1 MYNQPLRGINME
13 KVRYINDLRELPH
26 GRMMITDGNSSVL
39 YKVSPHIYY
48 KKFGER
54 YIRLDKDK
62 RQELMNFLEYILY
75 IDAKNYVAPM
85 MLYRNKDRL
94 FGYTIVKVSG
104 KNLNHVS
111 KRTKVSE
118 FIENLDEMKET
129 MRILADKRV
138 VLSDVNMSNIIYNKS
153 FYLIDIDNSYIDYT
167 HSKDI
172 IYLSN
177 MNKFYMDVV
186 NTLIS
191 DMPEVLGRN
200 CEFRERERLL
210 GQGFNE
216 DYKEML
222 IFMKELLENYYNKEI
237 VTINDFRKLTRR

>member
-1 MYNQPLRGINME
+1 M
-13 KVRYINDLRELPH
+13 KVP
-26 GRMMITDGNSSVL
+26 
-39 YKVSPHIYY
+39 
-48 KKFGER
+48 
-54 YIRLDKDK
+54 
-62 RQELMNFLEYILY
+62 
-75 IDAKNYVAPM
+75 
-85 MLYRNKDRL
+85 
-94 FGYTIVKVSG
+94 G
-104 KNLNHVS
+104 KNLDHVN
-111 KRTKVSE
+111 KRTKISE
-118 FIENLDEMKET
+118 FIERIDEMKET
-129 MRILADKRV
+129 MRVLADKRV

-153 FYLIDIDNSYIDYT
+153 FFLIDIDNSYIDYT

-177 MNKFYMDVV
+177 MNKFHMDVV

-191 DMPEVLGRN
+191 DMPEVLGKD

>member
-1 MYNQPLRGINME
+1 MCIKIWSSFSSNIIIIFDFAINVANFFALISLLDVNFNTKE
-13 KVRYINDLRELPH
+13 KSTNNKEVKLVEWL
-26 GRMMITDGNSSVL
+26 L
-39 YKVSPHIYY
+39 QAVS
-48 KKFGER
+48 
-54 YIRLDKDK
+54 D
-62 RQELMNFLEYILY
+62 
-75 IDAKNYVAPM
+75 
-85 MLYRNKDRL
+85 
-94 FGYTIVKVSG
+94 
-104 KNLNHVS
+104 
-111 KRTKVSE
+111 

-129 MRILADKRV
+129 MRIFADKRV

-153 FYLIDIDNSYIDYT
+153 FFLIDIDSSYIDYT

-191 DMPEVLGRN
+191 DMPEVLERN
-200 CEFRERERLL
+200 WEFRERERLL

>member
-1 MYNQPLRGINME
+1 MYNLPLRGMYVQ
-13 KVRYINDLRELPH
+13 KVVYINDLRELPH
-26 GRMMITDGNSSVL
+26 GRMLITDGNSSVL

-54 YIRLDKDK
+54 YIRLDEDK
-62 RQELMNFLEYILY
+62 KQELMNFLEYILD
-75 IDAKNYVAPM
+75 IEAKNYIAPM
-85 MLYRNKDRL
+85 TLYRSEDRL
-94 FGYTIVKVSG
+94 YGYTIVKVPG

-111 KRTKVSE
+111 KRTKVSD
-118 FIENLDEMKET
+118 FIERIDEMKET
-129 MRILADKRV
+129 MRVLADKRV

-153 FYLIDIDNSYIDYT
+153 FFLIDIDNSYIDYT

-186 NTLIS
+186 NTLIN
-191 DMPEVLGRN
+191 DMPEVLERD

>member
-1 MYNQPLRGINME
+1 MYNLPLRGMRVQ
-13 KVRYINDLRELPH
+13 KVVYINDLRELPH
-26 GRMMITDGNSSVL
+26 GRMLITDGNSSVL

-54 YIRLDKDK
+54 YIRLDEDK
-62 RQELMNFLEYILY
+62 KQELMNFLEYILD
-75 IDAKNYVAPM
+75 IEAKNYVAPM
-85 MLYRNKDRL
+85 TLYRSEDRL
-94 FGYTIVKVSG
+94 YGYTIVKVPG
-104 KNLNHVS
+104 KNLDHVS

-118 FIENLDEMKET
+118 FIERIDEMKET
-129 MRILADKRV
+129 MRVLADKRV

-153 FYLIDIDNSYIDYT
+153 FFLIDIDNSYIDYT

-191 DMPEVLGRN
+191 DMPEVLERD

>member
-1 MYNQPLRGINME
+1 MQ
-13 KVRYINDLRELPH
+13 KVVYINDLRELPH

-54 YIRLDKDK
+54 YIRLDQDK
-62 RQELMNFLEYILY
+62 KQELMNFLEYILD
-75 IDAKNYVAPM
+75 IDAKNYVSPIR
-85 MLYRNKDRL
+85 LYRSEDRL
-94 FGYTIVKVSG
+94 YGYTIVKVPG
-104 KNLNHVS
+104 KNLDHVN

-118 FIENLDEMKET
+118 FIERIDEMKET
-129 MRILADKRV
+129 MRVLADKRV

-153 FYLIDIDNSYIDYT
+153 FFLIDIDNSYIDYT

-191 DMPEVLGRN
+191 NMPEVLERD

>member
-1 MYNQPLRGINME
+1 MYNLPLRGMYVQ
-13 KVRYINDLRELPH
+13 KVVYINDLRELPH
-26 GRMMITDGNSSVL
+26 GRMLITDGNSSVL

-54 YIRLDKDK
+54 YIRLDEDK
-62 RQELMNFLEYILY
+62 KQELMNFLEYILD
-75 IDAKNYVAPM
+75 IDAKNYVAPIR
-85 MLYRNKDRL
+85 LYRSKERL
-94 FGYTIVKVSG
+94 YGYTIVKVPG

-118 FIENLDEMKET
+118 FIERIDEMKET
-129 MRILADKRV
+129 MRVLADKRV

-153 FYLIDIDNSYIDYT
+153 FFLIDIDNSYIDYT

-191 DMPEVLGRN
+191 DMPEVLERD

>member
-1 MYNQPLRGINME
+1 ME

-75 IDAKNYVAPM
+75 IEAKNYVAPI
-85 MLYRNKDRL
+85 MLYRSKDRL
-94 FGYTIVKVSG
+94 FGYTIAKVSG

-138 VLSDVNMSNIIYNKS
+138 VLSDVNMSNIIY
-153 FYLIDIDNSYIDYT
+153 
-167 HSKDI
+167 
-172 IYLSN
+172 LSN

-191 DMPEVLGRN
+191 DIPEVLERN
-200 CEFRERERLL
+200 WEFRERERLL

>member
-1 MYNQPLRGINME
+1 MYVQ
-13 KVRYINDLRELPH
+13 KVVYINDLRELPH
-26 GRMMITDGNSSVL
+26 GRMLITDGNSSVL

-62 RQELMNFLEYILY
+62 KQELMNFLEYILD
-75 IDAKNYVAPM
+75 IDTKNYVSPIR
-85 MLYRNKDRL
+85 LYRSEDRL
-94 FGYTIVKVSG
+94 YGYTIVKVPG
-104 KNLNHVS
+104 KNLDHVN
-111 KRTKVSE
+111 KGTKVSE
-118 FIENLDEMKET
+118 FIARIDEMKET
-129 MRILADKRV
+129 MRLLADKRV

-153 FYLIDIDNSYIDYT
+153 FFLIDIDNSYIDYT

-191 DMPEVLGRN
+191 DMPEVLGRD

-216 DYKEML
+216 DYKETL

>member
-1 MYNQPLRGINME
+1 MYNLPLRGMYVQ
-13 KVRYINDLRELPH
+13 KVVYINDLRELPH
-26 GRMMITDGNSSVL
+26 GRMLITDGNSSVL

-54 YIRLDKDK
+54 YIRLDEDK
-62 RQELMNFLEYILY
+62 KQELMNFLEYILY
-75 IDAKNYVAPM
+75 IDTKNYVSPIR
-85 MLYRNKDRL
+85 LYRSEDRL
-94 FGYTIVKVSG
+94 YGYTIVKVPG
-104 KNLNHVS
+104 KNLDHVN

-118 FIENLDEMKET
+118 FIARIDEMKET
-129 MRILADKRV
+129 MRVLADKRV

-153 FYLIDIDNSYIDYT
+153 FFLIDIDNSYIDYT

-191 DMPEVLGRN
+191 DMPEVLERD

>member
-1 MYNQPLRGINME
+1 MYVQ
-13 KVRYINDLRELPH
+13 KVVYINDLRELPH
-26 GRMMITDGNSSVL
+26 GRMLITDGNSSVL

-62 RQELMNFLEYILY
+62 KQELMNFLEYILY
-75 IDAKNYVAPM
+75 IEAKNYVAPIR
-85 MLYRNKDRL
+85 LYRSEDRL
-94 FGYTIVKVSG
+94 YGYTIVKVPG
-104 KNLNHVS
+104 KNLDHVN

-118 FIENLDEMKET
+118 FIARIDEMKET
-129 MRILADKRV
+129 MRVLADKRV
-138 VLSDVNMSNIIYNKS
+138 VLSDVNMSNIVYNKS

-191 DMPEVLGRN
+191 DMPEVLGRD

-216 DYKEML
+216 DYKETL

>member
-1 MYNQPLRGINME
+1 
-13 KVRYINDLRELPH
+13 
-26 GRMMITDGNSSVL
+26 
-39 YKVSPHIYY
+39 
-48 KKFGER
+48 
-54 YIRLDKDK
+54 
-62 RQELMNFLEYILY
+62 MNFLEYILY
-75 IDAKNYVAPM
+75 IEAKNYVAPM

-153 FYLIDIDNSYIDYT
+153 FFLIDIDNSYIDYT

-177 MNKFYMDVV
+177 MNNFYMDVV

-191 DMPEVLGRN
+191 DMPEVLERN
-200 CEFRERERLL
+200 WEFRERERLL

>member
-1 MYNQPLRGINME
+1 ME

-75 IDAKNYVAPM
+75 IEAKNYVAPM

-153 FYLIDIDNSYIDYT
+153 FFLIDIDNSYIDYT

-191 DMPEVLGRN
+191 DMPEVLERN
-200 CEFRERERLL
+200 WKFRERERLL

>member
-1 MYNQPLRGINME
+1 MYVQ
-13 KVRYINDLRELPH
+13 KVVYINDLRALPH
-26 GRMMITDGNSSVL
+26 GRMLITDGNSSVL

-54 YIRLDKDK
+54 YIRLDEDK
-62 RQELMNFLEYILY
+62 KQELMNFLEYILD
-75 IDAKNYVAPM
+75 IEAKNYIAPM
-85 MLYRNKDRL
+85 TLYRSEDRL
-94 FGYTIVKVSG
+94 YGYTIVKVPG

-111 KRTKVSE
+111 KRTKVSD
-118 FIENLDEMKET
+118 FIERIDEMKET
-129 MRILADKRV
+129 MRVLADKRV

-153 FYLIDIDNSYIDYT
+153 FFLIDIDNSYIDYT

-186 NTLIS
+186 NTLIN
-191 DMPEVLGRN
+191 DMPEVLERD

>member
-1 MYNQPLRGINME
+1 MYVQ
-13 KVRYINDLRELPH
+13 KVVYINDLRELPH

-54 YIRLDKDK
+54 YIRLDQDK
-62 RQELMNFLEYILY
+62 KQELMNFLEYILD
-75 IDAKNYVAPM
+75 IDAKNYVSPIR
-85 MLYRNKDRL
+85 LYRSEDRL
-94 FGYTIVKVSG
+94 YGYTIVKVPG
-104 KNLNHVS
+104 KNLDHVN

-118 FIENLDEMKET
+118 FIERIDEMKET
-129 MRILADKRV
+129 MRVLADKRV

-153 FYLIDIDNSYIDYT
+153 FFLIDIDNSYIDYT

-191 DMPEVLGRN
+191 NMPEVLERD

>member
-1 MYNQPLRGINME
+1 
-13 KVRYINDLRELPH
+13 
-26 GRMMITDGNSSVL
+26 
-39 YKVSPHIYY
+39 
-48 KKFGER
+48 
-54 YIRLDKDK
+54 
-62 RQELMNFLEYILY
+62 
-75 IDAKNYVAPM
+75 
-85 MLYRNKDRL
+85 
-94 FGYTIVKVSG
+94 
-104 KNLNHVS
+104 
-111 KRTKVSE
+111 
-118 FIENLDEMKET
+118 

-138 VLSDVNMSNIIYNKS
+138 VLSDVNMSNFVYNKS

>member
-1 MYNQPLRGINME
+1 MYNLPLRGMYVQ
-13 KVRYINDLRELPH
+13 KVVYINDLRELPH
-26 GRMMITDGNSSVL
+26 GRMMISDGNSSVL

-54 YIRLDKDK
+54 YIRLDEDK
-62 RQELMNFLEYILY
+62 KQELMNFLEYILD
-75 IDAKNYVAPM
+75 IEAKNYVAPT
-85 MLYRNKDRL
+85 MLYRSEDRL
-94 FGYTIVKVSG
+94 YGYTIVKVPG

-118 FIENLDEMKET
+118 FIERIDEMKET
-129 MRILADKRV
+129 MRVLADKRV

-153 FYLIDIDNSYIDYT
+153 FFLIDIDNSYIDYT

-186 NTLIS
+186 NTLIN
-191 DMPEVLGRN
+191 DMPEVLEMD

>member
-1 MYNQPLRGINME
+1 MYNLSLRGMYVQ
-13 KVRYINDLRELPH
+13 KVVYINDLRELPH

-54 YIRLDKDK
+54 YIRLDQDK
-62 RQELMNFLEYILY
+62 KQELMNFLEYILD
-75 IDAKNYVAPM
+75 IDAKNYVSPIR
-85 MLYRNKDRL
+85 LYRSEDRL
-94 FGYTIVKVSG
+94 YGYTIVKVPG
-104 KNLNHVS
+104 KNLDHVN

-118 FIENLDEMKET
+118 FIERIDEMKET
-129 MRILADKRV
+129 MRVLADKRV

-153 FYLIDIDNSYIDYT
+153 FFLIDIDNSYIDYT

-191 DMPEVLGRN
+191 NMPEVLERD

-216 DYKEML
+216 DYKEIL